1 MIVIVDRYHQE
12 DSGSGDRAI
21 SPVKQ
26 RLFLD
31 DLLRKYQGKLSG
43 KSCLKTPLISTYQRK
58 SA

>member
-12 DSGSGDRAI
+12 DSASGDRAI

-31 DLLRKYQGKLSG
+31 DLLRKYQGN
-43 KSCLKTPLISTYQRK
+43 R
-58 SA
+58 A